1 MPMRNLISI
10 LGATALGVWAYFGVI
25 ERLNNIETRAT
36 LFEADLLKAAD
47 QKPIDQEQYM
57 LLEFTATQ
65 LEKVTTEMESMMNNR
80 VNIDFLKKQVDK
92 LQKDVEELGPDKFT
106 REILHFCPSRG
117 VLSYLEAKEQFDRR
131 VLEKD
136 EYYNGIINVRVGGSN
151 ILRQTLKEII
161 GDPNSTQG

>member
-1 MPMRNLISI
+1 MASISDKTEIGLPLKNLIG
-10 LGATALGVWAYFGVI
+10 LLGVAVTTAWAYFGII

-57 LLEFTATQ
+57 LLEFAATQ

-92 LQKDVEELGPDKFT
+92 LQRDVEELKDKV
-106 REILHFCPSRG
+106 R
-117 VLSYLEAKEQFDRR
+117 Q
-131 VLEKD
+131 
-136 EYYNGIINVRVGGSN
+136 NGNH
-151 ILRQTLKEII
+151 
-161 GDPNSTQG
+161 

>member
-1 MPMRNLISI
+1 MPSLNDKTEIGLPLKNLIG
-10 LGATALGVWAYFGVI
+10 LLGVAVTTAWAYFGVI

-92 LQKDVEELGPDKFT
+92 LQRDVEELKDKV
-106 REILHFCPSRG
+106 R
-117 VLSYLEAKEQFDRR
+117 Q
-131 VLEKD
+131 
-136 EYYNGIINVRVGGSN
+136 NGNH
-151 ILRQTLKEII
+151 
-161 GDPNSTQG
+161 